1 MIYAASAPAIECG
14 FVLIELIGIQTVHM
28 CKFPYFSSKKKYIII
43 KAFQKRIK

>member
-28 CKFPYFSSKKKYIII
+28 CKFPYFSSKKYIYHNQGVP
-43 KAFQKRIK
+43 KTY